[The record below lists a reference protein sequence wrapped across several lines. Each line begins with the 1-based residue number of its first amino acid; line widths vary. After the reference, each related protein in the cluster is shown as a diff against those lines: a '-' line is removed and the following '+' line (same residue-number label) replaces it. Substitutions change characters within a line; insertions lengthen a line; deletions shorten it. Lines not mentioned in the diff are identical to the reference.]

1 MASAWEAAVCPART
15 PETRKVILRTS
26 SVMSL
31 YEGRAFDHWLRL
43 VRAGL
48 GGEMGNGEQY
58 VAWIHDFDFIRSVEF
73 LMAHDELAGPVN
85 ITAPNP
91 IPNHQFMCNIRRAW
105 CTSYFGVPM
114 PEWVVRM
121 VAFAV
126 RREPEAVLRS
136 TRVIPSRLLDAG
148 FAFHFPE
155 WRGAC
160 EDLVERWR
168 SQQSV

>member
-1 MASAWEAAVCPART
+1 
-15 PETRKVILRTS
+15 
-26 SVMSL
+26 MSL